1 MSASPLPESPSP
13 ESPSVRPDPLV
24 GLVQAALAER
34 ERPVPDLRV
43 LHDTGDHV
51 ILGSAAS
58 GLVARVHAPEDGVED
73 VDVAV
78 NRVRRLCAQGAR
90 LLTPL
95 EQDAFALP
103 DGRAVSLWP
112 YATPAVATTAQFA
125 ALVRSL
131 HDTVDADL
139 PTWDLLPEVVWRCS
153 TAAGTD
159 TADTKVLATLRDWL
173 RELQETRPTVGH
185 PAPIHSDA
193 QSANIM
199 SVAGDLVLIDVD
211 SIALGPREFDLGTR
225 VSDNAREPRPQA
237 DIDELARFYG
247 PSLVDADVLRW
258 CADLREINVIS
269 WLITDGRGTP
279 GAAGDRDRWLASFR
293 ADSGW
298 WRHAS
303 A

>member
-1 MSASPLPESPSP
+1 MQ
-13 ESPSVRPDPLV
+13 PDPLV

-34 ERPVPDLRV
+34 ERPVPDLLV
-43 LHDTGDHV
+43 LHDSGDHV
-51 ILGSAAS
+51 ILGSVAR

-73 VDVAV
+73 VDAMLD
-78 NRVRRLCAQGAR
+78 RVRRLCAQGAR
-90 LLTPL
+90 LLAPL
-95 EQDAFALP
+95 EPDAFALP

-112 YATPAVATTAQFA
+112 YAKPAAATTAQFA

-131 HDTVDADL
+131 HDTVDPDL
-139 PTWDLLPEVVWRCS
+139 PTWDLLPEVMRRCV
-153 TAAGTD
+153 TPTRTDAADLEILT
-159 TADTKVLATLRDWL
+159 TLRAWV
-173 RELQETRPTVGH
+173 RELQESRPTVSH
-185 PAPIHSDA
+185 PVPIHSDA
-193 QSANIM
+193 HSANIM
-199 SVAGDLVLIDVD
+199 SVAGELVLIDVD

-225 VSDNAREPRPQA
+225 ISDDLREPHPQA

-258 CADLREINVIS
+258 CADLREVNVIS

-279 GAAGDRDRWLASFR
+279 GATRDRDRWLATFR

-303 A
+303 T